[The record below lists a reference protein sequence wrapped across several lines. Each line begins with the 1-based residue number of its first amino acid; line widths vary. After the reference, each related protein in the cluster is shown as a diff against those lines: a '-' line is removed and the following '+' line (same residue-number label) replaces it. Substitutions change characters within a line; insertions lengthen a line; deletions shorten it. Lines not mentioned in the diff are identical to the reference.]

1 MRVLKTHAINPAN
14 QELDVVVRDTA
25 GHGSVHHHYSITST
39 DANFHVPLDI
49 CFQNGPINEVGIN
62 GVTHEALLAVLID
75 RLRCFQAGPY
85 ACREN
90 ALALTN
96 IEQGLLWLH
105 ARTRERMFR
114 NVEGTHQP

>member
-1 MRVLKTHAINPAN
+1 MRILKTHAINPVN
-14 QELDVVVRDTA
+14 QELDVVVVDNP
-25 GHGSVHHHYSITST
+25 GHGGANHAYLITSK
-39 DANFHVPLDI
+39 DPDFHVPLEI
-49 CFQNGPINEVGIN
+49 CFQDGPINEVGVN
-62 GVTHEALLAVLID
+62 GVTHEALLAVIID

-105 ARTRERMFR
+105 SRTRERMFR